1 MGGWVAGKGRGVEH
15 RARQAAGQGGMSRHQ
30 PGWRAGCWGALRHW
44 THSHLIP
51 ICLPVAW
58 PAGWPAGLAPPAG
71 FTPEERASFAA
82 NLVGQG
88 MVDCFR
94 AQYPQHVAYT
104 YWGYR

>member
-1 MGGWVAGKGRGVEH
+1 VVEDH
-15 RARQAAGQGGMSRHQ
+15 LNHALLPRLPAHCLAL
-30 PGWRAGCWGALRHW
+30 GA
-44 THSHLIP
+44 
-51 ICLPVAW
+51 
-58 PAGWPAGLAPPAG
+58 APPAG